1 MEKNNF
7 DIKVKKAEDELTIC
21 LTGRV
26 DTNTAPLL
34 QDRVEKEMI
43 GMMNLTIDME
53 KVNYISSAGLRVLLS
68 TEKKMEESGGSMRII
83 HVGETVKEIF
93 QITGFDEILTIQ

>member
-7 DIKVKKAEDELTIC
+7 DIKVKKAETELTIF

-26 DTNTAPLL
+26 DTNTASFL
-34 QDRVEKEMI
+34 QDRMDEEI
-43 GMMNLTIDME
+43 IDMMNLTIDME

-68 TEKKMEESGGSMRII
+68 AEKKIEERGGSMRII
-83 HVGETVKEIF
+83 HVGETVKSIF
-93 QITGFDEILTIQ
+93 KITGFDEILTIQ